1 MADLA
6 VSDQLLHR
14 AGHILDGYVGID
26 SMLVKQVDDLD
37 AQSLQ
42 RGIADLPDMLGAAV
56 QASLPSRFGIE
67 AFAGGINGE
76 AELRSDH
83 HLVADGLKCLAN
95 NLLVGE
101 RTVDLRRVEEG
112 DAAIHG
118 LANERD
124 ALLLA

>member
-1 MADLA
+1 MGT
-6 VSDQLLHR
+6 SGSTR
-14 AGHILDGYVGID
+14 
-26 SMLVKQVDDLD
+26 LVKQVDDLD

-42 RGIADLPDMLGAAV
+42 RGIADLLDMLGAAV

-76 AELRSDH
+76 AELRRDH

-101 RTVDLRRVEEG
+101 RSVDLRRIEEG

-118 LANERD
+118 LANERN
-124 ALLLA
+124 ALFLA